1 MQKRPLS
8 LSLPIPAERVIPHR
22 PPMRL
27 VDRLTDCDPESGSG
41 TVETRVPGDGLFTA
55 AGGRL
60 DPTALF
66 EMIAQAYAAV
76 KGYGNLV
83 RGLPVRGGYLVGIR
97 AGRVRESAA
106 AGDRLEIDVRT
117 ERSFGDFSVARGT
130 VARAGREIASA
141 VIKVWS
147 PP

>member
-1 MQKRPLS
+1 
-8 LSLPIPAERVIPHR
+8 
-22 PPMRL
+22 MRL
-27 VDRLTDCDPESGSG
+27 VDRLTACDLDAGSG
-41 TVETRVPGDGLFTA
+41 TAETRIPEDGLFVA

-60 DPTALF
+60 DPPALF

-76 KGYGNLV
+76 KGYENRV
-83 RGLPVRGGYLVGIR
+83 RGRPVRGGYLVGIR

-106 AGDRLEIDVRT
+106 AGDRLEIGVET
-117 ERSFGDFSVARGT
+117 ERSLGDFSVARGT

>member
-8 LSLPIPAERVIPHR
+8 LSLPMPAERVIPHR
-22 PPMRL
+22 PPMQL
-27 VDRLTDCDPESGSG
+27 VDRLTACDPGSGSG
-41 TVETRVPGDGLFTA
+41 TVETRVPGNGLFTA

>member
-1 MQKRPLS
+1 MQERPLS
-8 LSLPIPAERVIPHR
+8 LALPIPAERVIPHR
-22 PPMRL
+22 PPMQL
-27 VDRLTDCDPESGSG
+27 VNQLRACDPESGSG
-41 TVETRVPGDGLFTA
+41 TVETRVPGNGLFTM

-60 DPTALF
+60 DPPALF

-83 RGLPVRGGYLVGIR
+83 RGRPVREGYLVGIR
-97 AGRVRESAA
+97 AGRVRESAE

-130 VARAGREIASA
+130 VARTGREIASA